1 MVPNA
6 AVAVAWG
13 GDRST
18 RFWQMFSAPS
28 NWNRPHTGH
37 TSVPEGAQPVH
48 IVLDPRSP
56 RRSALCSSAFRIS
69 TDAPYFSS
77 LYYDGQYLFW
87 SKYSESQSCT
97 ELIAWDCEGTDDVY
111 RLGTFGTEVWP
122 VCGLFQLEGAE
133 NVSQNLVDLSQ
144 SQATATAAVG
154 TMELQQENR
163 ISGGLQSAVLTE
175 SQAHPEILP
184 NSTGSYDEAKGTVT
198 VAVTAGQVSTNGR
211 ATISYD
217 SATRAAN

>member
-1 MVPNA
+1 MFLEGFATIDGQYSYFNGKQNA
-6 AVAVAWG
+6 LLK
-13 GDRST
+13 
-18 RFWQMFSAPS
+18 
-28 NWNRPHTGH
+28 NLN
-37 TSVPEGAQPVH
+37 
-48 IVLDPRSP
+48 
-56 RRSALCSSAFRIS
+56 IS

-217 SATRAAN
+217 SAKLVLADIASPLRFPPVEKRMVPWNSHMPLPMHCPTTKLWLC